1 MVYIIILLCLI
12 IAALAAGW
20 SISNK
25 RKSDEIT
32 QRDNSIIR
40 LESELNSEQK
50 LRQNERTL
58 HEQMLKD
65 LKENQASFIKAAQ
78 DELAVRNNNE
88 LKKHEEALT
97 QKAADALKN
106 VTDGLNKDIR
116 EMKLSFDANK
126 EAQISQSAALKT
138 KMEETAKHMT
148 ESALSIG
155 SQAENLANAIKGKNK
170 MQGIFGETVLEN
182 MLKAEG
188 LRLGTDYHKEFWIR
202 DDEDGT
208 RTINEE
214 TKKMMRPDFV
224 LHFPDGTNVI
234 LDSKVS
240 LTALSDYYDAETD
253 EQRQDAIERNLQS
266 VWNHVKELA
275 TKKYQDHFKKYK
287 TLEYTIMFIPTW
299 GAYQLAKESDSTLF
313 ASAFND
319 YKVLITTEE
328 TLIPFLKMVN
338 NAWIQSVQ
346 MDNMAK
352 IIDKATMMVERVA
365 LFCDENAKLG
375 RELESAMKIYQDNTN
390 RLVSGRQSIVNAA
403 QDVVELG
410 VKSTKKKLPSTKE
423 TPEKIAGTKEPDETV
438 TETE

>member
-275 TKKYQDHFKKYK
+275 TKKYQEHFKKYK

>member
-1 MVYIIILLCLI
+1 MIYIIILLC
-12 IAALAAGW
+12 IAAAALGAGW
-20 SISNK
+20 VISNK
-25 RKSDEIT
+25 RKNNDIT
-32 QRDNSIIR
+32 ERDKSITR
-40 LESELNSEQK
+40 LESELNAEKQM
-50 LRQNERTL
+50 RQNDRAT

-78 DELAVRNNNE
+78 DELAVRNNDQF
-88 LKKHEEALT
+88 KKHEEALS
-97 QKAADALKN
+97 QKAADALKT

-116 EMKLSFDANK
+116 EMKQSFEANK
-126 EAQISQSAALKT
+126 EAQIAQSAAIKT
-138 KMEETAKHMT
+138 KMEETARHMT
-148 ESALSIG
+148 NSALSIG
-155 SQAENLANAIKGKNK
+155 NQAENLANAIKGKNK

-188 LRLGTDYHKEFWIR
+188 LRLGTDYDKEFWIR
-202 DDEDGT
+202 DDEDGK
-208 RTINEE
+208 RTVNED

-253 EQRQDAIERNLQS
+253 EERQDAMERNAQS

-299 GAYQLAKESDSTLF
+299 GAYQLAKESDPTLF
-313 ASAFND
+313 AKAFND
-319 YKVLITTEE
+319 FKVLITTEE

-338 NAWIQSVQ
+338 TTWVQSVQ

-365 LFCDENAKLG
+365 LFCEMNTKLG
-375 RELESAMKIYQDNTN
+375 DQLNAALKTYEDNTN
-390 RLVSGRQSIVNAA
+390 RLVEGRQSIVNAA

-410 VKSTKKKLPSTKE
+410 VKSTKKKLPSAKRAIE
-423 TPEKIAGTKEPDETV
+423 E
-438 TETE
+438 TETT

>member
-1 MVYIIILLCLI
+1 MVFIIVFLCI
-12 IAALAAGW
+12 AVAALTLGW
-20 SISNK
+20 VISNK
-25 RKSDEIT
+25 RKSNEIT

-40 LESELNSEQK
+40 LESELSSEQK

-78 DELAVRNNNE
+78 DELAVRSNNE
-88 LKKHEEALT
+88 LKRHEEALT

-116 EMKLSFDANK
+116 EMKQSFDANK
-126 EAQISQSAALKT
+126 EAQISQSAAIKT
-138 KMEETAKHMT
+138 KMEETARHMT

-188 LRLGTDYHKEFWIR
+188 LRLGTDYDKEYWIR
-202 DDEDGT
+202 DDEGG
-208 RTINEE
+208 RIVNEE

-253 EQRQDAIERNLQS
+253 EERQGAIERNLQS
-266 VWNHVKELA
+266 VWNHVKELS
-275 TKKYQDHFKKYK
+275 TKKYQEHFKKYK

-338 NAWIQSVQ
+338 NAWVQSVQ

-352 IIDKATMMVERVA
+352 IIDKARMMVERVI
-365 LFCDENAKLG
+365 LFCEQNEKLG
-375 RELESAMKIYQDNTN
+375 GELRSALKIYEDNTN
-390 RLVSGRQSIVNAA
+390 RLITSKQSIVNAA
-403 QDVVELG
+403 NDVVELG
-410 VKSTKKKLPSTKE
+410 VKPTKKKLPSTKGAPKE
-423 TPEKIAGTKEPDETV
+423 IAGTNGPDETD

>member
-1 MVYIIILLCLI
+1 MVYLIVLLCLLVL
-12 IAALAAGW
+12 ALSAGW
-20 SISNK
+20 FISNK
-25 RKSDEIT
+25 RKIDEII

-40 LESELNSEQK
+40 LETELSSEQK
-50 LRQNERTL
+50 LRENERTL
-58 HEQMLKD
+58 HEKMLQDLKD
-65 LKENQASFIKAAQ
+65 NQASFIKAAQ
-78 DELAVRNNNE
+78 DELAVRSNDQ
-88 LKKHEEALT
+88 LKKHEEALS
-97 QKAADALKN
+97 QKAADALKS

-116 EMKLSFDANK
+116 EMKQSFDANK

-138 KMEETAKHMT
+138 KMEETARHMT

-155 SQAENLANAIKGKNK
+155 SQAQNLANAIKGKNK

-188 LRLGTDYHKEFWIR
+188 LRLGTDYDKEYWIR
-202 DDEDGT
+202 DDEGG
-208 RTINEE
+208 RIVNEE
-214 TKKMMRPDFV
+214 TQKMMRPDFV

-266 VWNHVKELA
+266 VWNHVKELS
-275 TKKYQDHFKKYK
+275 TKKYQEHFKKYK

-338 NAWIQSVQ
+338 NAWVQSVQ

-352 IIDKATMMVERVA
+352 IIDKARMMVERVI
-365 LFCDENAKLG
+365 LFCEQNEKLG
-375 RELESAMKIYQDNTN
+375 GELRSALKIYEDNTN
-390 RLVSGRQSIVNAA
+390 RLITSKQSIVNAA
-403 QDVVELG
+403 NDVVELG
-410 VKSTKKKLPSTKE
+410 VKPTKKKLPSTKGDAN
-423 TPEKIAGTKEPDETV
+423 KIAERDEPDETV
-438 TETE
+438 TEAE